1 MIKSILKKA
10 LLSAGMLLF
19 INSCTLVGYGVGH
32 FALDKT
38 HKDIMDTYTT
48 KEQVV
53 SSFGIP
59 SQKETLEGIEVWRY
73 DLGETTVSTARV
85 GTNSSRSA
93 ISGVGNSSTYS
104 KYVEFQFRGDNVS
117 KWRSGGVNYRKY
129 FWENI
134 LTTAGLLIDTGL
146 VLLFAEF

>member
-1 MIKSILKKA
+1 MTKKFLKNA
-10 LLSAGMLLF
+10 LLTAGMLLLM
-19 INSCTLVGYGVGH
+19 NSCTLVGYGVGH

-38 HKDIMDTYTT
+38 HNDIMNTFKT

-93 ISGVGNSSTYS
+93 ISGTGNSSTYS
-104 KYVEFQFRGDNVS
+104 KYVEFQFRGENVS
-117 KWRSGGVNYRKY
+117 RWRSGVVNYRKY

-134 LTTAGLLIDTGL
+134 LTSAGLLIDTGI
-146 VLLFAEF
+146 VLLFADF